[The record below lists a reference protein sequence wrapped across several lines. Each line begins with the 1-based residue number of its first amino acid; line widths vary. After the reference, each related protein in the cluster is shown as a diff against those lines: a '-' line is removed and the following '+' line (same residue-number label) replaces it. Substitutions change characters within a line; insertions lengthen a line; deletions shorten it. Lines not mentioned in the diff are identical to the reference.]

1 MYESIQEAEPT
12 EPENFDTVLEHFIS
26 MTANFSDPRR
36 KTELCKLHMIGKHCP
51 YGDKCNF
58 AHGENE

>member
-1 MYESIQEAEPT
+1 MMYESIQEAEST

-36 KTELCKLHMIGKHCP
+36 KTEVQYKIIFVLSINSYASCT
-51 YGDKCNF
+51 
-58 AHGENE
+58 